1 MGSSIVSPEG
11 PDDGSGQG
19 MESTIFKYIL
29 RHSLRQQIILL
40 ILTGVS
46 LPFLYAYLDLPK
58 TIINEAIGGT
68 NFPRDVFG
76 LSFDQIEFLLILC
89 TAFLTLVCINGG
101 FKYWINVFKGQLGE
115 RMLRRLRYQLF
126 NRVLRFPLPHF
137 RRISQGEIIA
147 MITTEG
153 EPLGGFFGDA
163 YALPAFQGGTLLTIL
178 AFMFIQ
184 DPILGL
190 AAIALYPAQIYVIPK
205 LQRRVNELAKQR
217 VRTVRKLSERVGETV
232 SGIQEVR
239 AHDASELELADFSS
253 RVGAIFEI
261 RYKIYRKKFFIKFLN
276 NFLNQLTPFFFF
288 SIGGYLVIQGDLT
301 FGALVAVLAAYK
313 DLSAPWRELIN
324 YYQRKEDARI
334 KYEQLIEQFQPAG
347 MIEEEL
353 QRDEPEHWPELKGP
367 VIATNLVLEEE
378 GGFKMVEGASFS
390 LQSTERTAIIGPSGA
405 GRAGVAR
412 LLARLLTPTAGTIR
426 VNGHNLYNLHEAV
439 TGRRMSYVDESPFLF
454 SGTVADNLYYGLK
467 HRPLT
472 DIEYEGDDLKLRERY
487 ISEALASGNTL
498 SDLNADWIDYASVGV
513 AGPNELTERT
523 IGLLRV
529 VELEDSVYRFGLNGT
544 IDPVAK
550 PELAG
555 RVLEAREALRDR
567 LDQDPEVSRLIEPFD
582 AEKYNV
588 NMSVAENLLF
598 GTPIGD
604 TFDLEHL
611 GENDYVRQVF
621 DRTGLTREI
630 LETGAKVASIMI
642 ELFQDL
648 PSDHEYFERFSFISA
663 DQLPDFQH
671 LVRRVDTVGID
682 AIEDAER
689 NMLMSLPFRL
699 IPARHRLS
707 LVSDELQS
715 KLLDAR
721 QYFAENLPPALRPAV
736 AIFDRSEYNPAA
748 SVQDNILFGR
758 LVYGRRQAEQMVGAI
773 IEEVVDALELRRP
786 LLELGLAAPV
796 GIGGGR
802 LTMGQRQRLAIA
814 RSLIKRPELLIVN
827 AATAG
832 LAPASRIQ
840 VMKNVFEE
848 MEGRGVVW
856 VLDEPDQIKQ
866 FDRAIVMEGGK
877 VREQGTIEELERSG
891 VWLDDAAAAE

>member
-1 MGSSIVSPEG
+1 
-11 PDDGSGQG
+11 
-19 MESTIFKYIL
+19 MEPTIFKYIR

-46 LPFLYAYLDLPK
+46 LPFLYASLDLPK
-58 TIINEAIGGT
+58 TIINEAIGGAD
-68 NFPRDVFG
+68 FPRDLFG
-76 LSFDQIEFLLILC
+76 ASFDQFEFLMILC
-89 TAFLTLVCINGG
+89 GAFLALVFVNGG

-126 NRVLRFPLPHF
+126 SRVLRFPLPHF

-147 MITTEG
+147 MVTTEG

-205 LQRRVNELAKQR
+205 LQRRVNALAKER
-217 VRTVRKLSERVGETV
+217 VQAVRKLSERIGETV
-232 SGIQEVR
+232 SGVQEVR
-239 AHDASELELADFSS
+239 AHDTSELELADFSS

-276 NFLNQLTPFFFF
+276 NFLGQLTPFFFY
-288 SIGGYLVIQGDLT
+288 SIGGYLVIEGDLT
-301 FGALVAVLAAYK
+301 FGALVAILAAYK

-334 KYEQLIEQFQPAG
+334 KYEQLVEQFQPVG

-353 QRDEPEHWPELKGP
+353 QRQEPEHWPELEGQ

-390 LQSTERTAIIGPSGA
+390 LQSTERTAITGPSGA

-412 LLARLLTPTAGTIR
+412 LLARLLTPTSGTIR
-426 VNGHNLYNLHEAV
+426 VNGHNLHNLHEAV
-439 TGRRMSYVDESPFLF
+439 TGRRLSYVDETPFLF
-454 SGTVADNLYYGLK
+454 AGSVTDNLHYGLK

-472 DIEYEGDDLKLRERY
+472 EVVYEGDDLKVRERY
-487 ISEALASGNTL
+487 VTEAQASDNTT
-498 SDLNADWIDYASVGV
+498 SDLNSDWIDYASAGV
-513 AGPNELTERT
+513 AGPEELTGRT
-523 IGLLRV
+523 IDILKI

-544 IDPVAK
+544 IDSVAK

-555 RVLEAREALRDR
+555 RILEAREALRKR
-567 LDQDPEVSRLIEPFD
+567 LDQDPEVSRLVEPFD

-604 TFDLEHL
+604 AFNLEHL
-611 GENDYVRQVF
+611 GENEYVRQVF
-621 DRTGLTREI
+621 DRVGLTQEI
-630 LETGAKVASIMI
+630 LQTGAKVASIMI

-663 DQLPDFQH
+663 DQLPEFQH
-671 LVRRVDTVGID
+671 LVRRVDMVGLD
-682 AIEDAER
+682 GLDEAE
-689 NMLMSLPFRL
+689 NSMLMSLPFRL

-707 LVSDELQS
+707 LISDELQG
-715 KLLDAR
+715 KLLEAR

-736 AIFDRSEYNPAA
+736 AIFERSEYNPAA

-758 LVYGRRQAEQMVGAI
+758 LVYGRRQAEQTVGAI
-773 IEEVVDALELRRP
+773 LEEVVDSMELRRP

-796 GIGGGR
+796 GISGGR

-814 RSLIKRPELLIVN
+814 RCLLKRPDLLIVN
-827 AATAG
+827 AATAA
-832 LAPASRIQ
+832 LAPASQLYI
-840 VMKNVFEE
+840 MKNVFKE
-848 MEGRGVVW
+848 MEGRGLVW
-856 VLDEPDQIKQ
+856 VLNEPDQIRE
-866 FDRAIVMEGGK
+866 FDRAIVLEGGK
-877 VREQGTIEELERSG
+877 VREQGAIEELERSG
-891 VWLDDAAAAE
+891 GWLSDAAAAE